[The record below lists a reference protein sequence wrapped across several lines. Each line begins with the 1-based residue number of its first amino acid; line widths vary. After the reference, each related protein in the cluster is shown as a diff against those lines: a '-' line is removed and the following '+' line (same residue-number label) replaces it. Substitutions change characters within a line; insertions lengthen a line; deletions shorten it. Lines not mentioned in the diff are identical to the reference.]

1 MRFHYIKGWQQK
13 IFGNLWVRKKNF
25 YKQHM
30 LNFDISPLATLGK
43 GVNVREDGRAGKI
56 LIKSTVLLTC
66 SSIFN
71 EIVQMSDPQCISRPI
86 AK

>member
-1 MRFHYIKGWQQK
+1 
-13 IFGNLWVRKKNF
+13 
-25 YKQHM
+25 M

-43 GVNVREDGRAGKI
+43 ARGVNVREDGRAGKI

-71 EIVQMSDPQCISRPI
+71 EIVQMSDPQCISHPI
-86 AK
+86 SK